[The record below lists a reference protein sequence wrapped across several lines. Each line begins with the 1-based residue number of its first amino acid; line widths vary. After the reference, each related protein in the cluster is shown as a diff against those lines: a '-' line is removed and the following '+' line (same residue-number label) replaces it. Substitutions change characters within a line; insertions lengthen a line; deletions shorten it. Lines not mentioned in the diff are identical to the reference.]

1 MIKELGTEFSE
12 KSCFRRIRYSKTK
25 AILALAKL
33 NGGHVKMKLKTKQT
47 KTPMSQVKSLVRSL
61 FHTKTSRKNKL
72 IATGIIL
79 YIISPIDFVP
89 DFIPVVGYADDVI
102 LPILFLV
109 ANKLLSDDTQ
119 MNSTKVRKEAEK
131 V

>member
-1 MIKELGTEFSE
+1 
-12 KSCFRRIRYSKTK
+12 
-25 AILALAKL
+25 
-33 NGGHVKMKLKTKQT
+33 MKLKTKQA
-47 KTPMSQVKSLVRSL
+47 KTPMAQVKSLILSL
-61 FHTKTSRKNKL
+61 FNTKTSGKKKL
-72 IATGIIL
+72 MAAGIIL

-119 MNSTKVRKEAEK
+119 MNSTQVRKEAEK

>member
-1 MIKELGTEFSE
+1 M
-12 KSCFRRIRYSKTK
+12 
-25 AILALAKL
+25 
-33 NGGHVKMKLKTKQT
+33 KMKTKQT
-47 KTPMSQVKSLVRSL
+47 KTPMSQVKSLILSL
-61 FHTKTSRKNKL
+61 FNTKTSGKKKL
-72 IATGIIL
+72 MVAGIIL

-119 MNSTKVRKEAEK
+119 MNSTQVRKEAEK

>member
-1 MIKELGTEFSE
+1 
-12 KSCFRRIRYSKTK
+12 
-25 AILALAKL
+25 
-33 NGGHVKMKLKTKQT
+33 MKLKTKQA
-47 KTPMSQVKSLVRSL
+47 KTPMAQVKSLILSL
-61 FHTKTSRKNKL
+61 FNTKTSGKKKL
-72 IATGIIL
+72 MVAGIIL

-89 DFIPVVGYADDVI
+89 DFIPIVGYADDVI

-119 MNSTKVRKEAEK
+119 MNSTQVRKEAEK

>member
-1 MIKELGTEFSE
+1 M
-12 KSCFRRIRYSKTK
+12 
-25 AILALAKL
+25 
-33 NGGHVKMKLKTKQT
+33 KMKTKQM
-47 KTPMSQVKSLVRSL
+47 KTPMSQVKSLILSL
-61 FHTKTSRKNKL
+61 FNTKTSGKKKL
-72 IATGIIL
+72 MVAGIIL

-109 ANKLLSDDTQ
+109 ANKLLSEDLQ
-119 MNSTKVRKEAEK
+119 PNMPQVRKEAEK

>member
-1 MIKELGTEFSE
+1 M
-12 KSCFRRIRYSKTK
+12 
-25 AILALAKL
+25 
-33 NGGHVKMKLKTKQT
+33 KMKTKQT
-47 KTPMSQVKSLVRSL
+47 KTPISQVKSLILSL
-61 FHTKTSRKNKL
+61 FNTKTSGKKKL
-72 IATGIIL
+72 MVAGIIL

-119 MNSTKVRKEAEK
+119 TNPTQVRKEAEK
-131 V
+131 VY

>member
-1 MIKELGTEFSE
+1 LIKESNIEFIR
-12 KSCFRRIRYSKTK
+12 KSCFRLIHCSENE
-25 AILALAKL
+25 AILTVSKS
-33 NGGHVKMKLKTKQT
+33 NGGHVKMKLKTKQA
-47 KTPMSQVKSLVRSL
+47 KTPMAQVKSLILSL
-61 FHTKTSRKNKL
+61 FNTKTSGKKKL
-72 IATGIIL
+72 MAAGIIL

-119 MNSTKVRKEAEK
+119 MNSTQVRKEAEK

>member
-1 MIKELGTEFSE
+1 M
-12 KSCFRRIRYSKTK
+12 
-25 AILALAKL
+25 
-33 NGGHVKMKLKTKQT
+33 KMKTKQM
-47 KTPMSQVKSLVRSL
+47 KTPMSQVKSLIFSL
-61 FHTKTSRKNKL
+61 FNTKTSGKKKL
-72 IATGIIL
+72 MVAGIIL

-109 ANKLLSDDTQ
+109 ANKLLSEDLQPNTPQ
-119 MNSTKVRKEAEK
+119 VRKEAEK

>member
-1 MIKELGTEFSE
+1 
-12 KSCFRRIRYSKTK
+12 
-25 AILALAKL
+25 
-33 NGGHVKMKLKTKQT
+33 MKLKTKQA
-47 KTPMSQVKSLVRSL
+47 KTPMAQVKSLILSL
-61 FHTKTSRKNKL
+61 FNTKTSGKKKL
-72 IATGIIL
+72 IVAGIIL

-119 MNSTKVRKEAEK
+119 MNSTQVRKEAEK